1 MLMLLQHPVYAQF
14 MHKLDFRGNIQ
25 AHAFLNDS
33 SRNWYRGGF
42 AKLRYDEDAFPVQL
56 GSAALH
62 TDIHITDTFW
72 VRSLVTANTYPEF
85 DPNVI
90 EAYFQFRP
98 LPQRKFRVRTRTGA
112 FHLPI
117 SLENRGLGWN
127 SLYSVSPSVI
137 NAWVG
142 EELRVIGGEIDDR
155 PGYYASGEWSYLDVV
170 ELKLMHYDNRGNPTA
185 FSNGQVAWHTVFE
198 HASLQI
204 NLPNQIR
211 LLTQYMSGDTQI
223 NNLNTGFRGD
233 VDFEAWYVLVT
244 RVINKH
250 RISARYEVFSTD
262 DNDVFVTS
270 VHNSNES
277 GWSWMLAYQ
286 YQVRANLK
294 LGIEWLQIKSERQTR
309 EIIENIPSE
318 TENQLLFNINYTF

>member
-1 MLMLLQHPVYAQF
+1 M
-14 MHKLDFRGNIQ
+14 
-25 AHAFLNDS
+25 
-33 SRNWYRGGF
+33 
-42 AKLRYDEDAFPVQL
+42 
-56 GSAALH
+56 
-62 TDIHITDTFW
+62 
-72 VRSLVTANTYPEF
+72 
-85 DPNVI
+85 
-90 EAYFQFRP
+90 
-98 LPQRKFRVRTRTGA
+98 
-112 FHLPI
+112 
-117 SLENRGLGWN
+117 
-127 SLYSVSPSVI
+127 
-137 NAWVG
+137 
-142 EELRVIGGEIDDR
+142 
-155 PGYYASGEWSYLDVV
+155 
-170 ELKLMHYDNRGNPTA
+170 
-185 FSNGQVAWHTVFE
+185 
-198 HASLQI
+198 
-204 NLPNQIR
+204 
-211 LLTQYMSGDTQI
+211 